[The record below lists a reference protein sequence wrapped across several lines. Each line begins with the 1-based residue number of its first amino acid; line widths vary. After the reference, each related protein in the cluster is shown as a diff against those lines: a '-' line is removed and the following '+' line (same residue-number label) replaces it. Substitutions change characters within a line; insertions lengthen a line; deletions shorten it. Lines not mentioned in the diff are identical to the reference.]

1 MVSRNHSD
9 LLNIIGTGLAD
20 NVSGLITAK
29 ILRDIATDTVP
40 PLLLEVFLM

>member
-29 ILRDIATDTVP
+29 ILRDIATDTVDT
-40 PLLLEVFLM
+40 F